1 MVLFLVTMSIVLVVC
16 IFEARQNQKDFDLLK
31 TVLGAIVLLVPESQ
45 DKDDVQEEFIDFIAR
60 WSREKQVLF
69 CG

>member
-1 MVLFLVTMSIVLVVC
+1 MLFLVTMSIVLVVC

-60 WSREKQVLF
+60 WSREKQVQF